1 MSTPPIEA
9 PEHEVVRITG
19 TIEFTGGG
27 VAGFTVGHDE
37 NIGSGE
43 QPWIGKSTDIRE
55 AIIDAIAELGF
66 WDDGRVYCPNCGELV
81 DAGEMNYTGPPYEMC
96 DSCVHNAKRSGWME
110 PSDVRGDIQREA
122 IRVYAKY
129 RAEPD
134 PTPEETVDEM
144 AAVLKKVAEAT
155 E

>member
-1 MSTPPIEA
+1 MSTPRIEA
-9 PEHEVVRITG
+9 PENEVVEITG
-19 TIEFTGGG
+19 TIEFVGGHK
-27 VAGFTVGHDE
+27 VTFTLSREEDRAE
-37 NIGSGE
+37 GE
-43 QPWIGKSTDIRE
+43 QPWIGKSTDVRSAINE
-55 AIIDAIAELGF
+55 AMGDRDF
-66 WDDGRVYCPNCGELV
+66 WDDGLATCPNCDERV
-81 DAGEMNYTGPPYEMC
+81 DPGEMNYLGLPYEMC

-144 AAVLKKVAEAT
+144 AAVLKKIAEAT